1 MTYCCG
7 ILVRDGLVMIADTR
21 TNAGLDN
28 VSTFRKLHIFTK
40 PGERIMAI
48 ASAGNLAI
56 SQSVLSTLTEGM
68 EDPAHRRARDADERA
83 DHVPGRA
90 AHRPRDP
97 QRARHRGTER

>member
-7 ILVRDGLVMIADTR
+7 VLVRDGLVMIADPR

-28 VSTFRKLHIFTK
+28 VSTFRKLHVFTK

-56 SQSVLSTLTEGM
+56 SQSVLSTLTEGLD
-68 EDPAHRRARDADERA
+68 DPPTAGIQTPPNA
-83 DHVPGRA
+83 PTMFQA
-90 AHRPRDP
+90 AHRAG
-97 QRARHRGTER
+97 RAIRAVHAT